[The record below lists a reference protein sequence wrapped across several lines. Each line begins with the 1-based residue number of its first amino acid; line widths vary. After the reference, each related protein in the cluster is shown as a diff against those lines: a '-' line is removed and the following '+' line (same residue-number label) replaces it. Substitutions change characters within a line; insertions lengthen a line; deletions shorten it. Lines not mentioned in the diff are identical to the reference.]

1 MQKITKR
8 FKELTN
14 LEQHFFNVYIN
25 TIASGGTYRPIER
38 LLELVDDLRT
48 TPKKKQA
55 HELAVMTD
63 ILRRLASPRSID
75 VDWSDSL
82 YEIPNEK

>member
-14 LEQHFFNVYIN
+14 LEQLFFNAYIN
-25 TIASGGTYRPIER
+25 TIASGDTYRPIER
-38 LLELVDDLRT
+38 VLELVEDLRR

-55 HELAVMTD
+55 HELKVMTA

-75 VDWSDSL
+75 MDWADSL